1 MHWRHLQEELEQA
14 WAAALLGREA
24 AANQTGHHPEFAV
37 ELVEQVDACI
47 PLTVTN
53 MNDVRHERPL
63 SSWARRYWMAVA
75 ALRAMPLQI

>member
-1 MHWRHLQEELEQA
+1 MPSPGSQIRRRACSKTQ
-14 WAAALLGREA
+14 
-24 AANQTGHHPEFAV
+24 NQTGHYPEFAV

-63 SSWARRYWMAVA
+63 SS
-75 ALRAMPLQI
+75 